1 MSTWQNYKALSG
13 LEKFGVAMG
22 VAGLLGGTLGSF
34 QKARSAILK
43 TKSLGLQLKH
53 QEDVMRFNIRQNES
67 QAQWL
72 NKVYN
77 TQYQAKTL
85 GMGGRKST
93 AKTLFA
99 ARGVDV
105 TVGSTK
111 DAFVSSDVLNAIEK
125 LTMNSK
131 KVRAIT
137 NQRLKGVG
145 MGIKADMLG
154 LSASNMFATART
166 IDPFMNM
173 TTSFM
178 TGSSNLIS
186 SLPESLFAD
195 STKKEDD

>member
-1 MSTWQNYKALSG
+1 MATSFWKNYKALSS
-13 LEKFGVAMG
+13 LEKFGVTMG
-22 VAGLLGGTLGSF
+22 VAGLLGGALGAHQEAKS
-34 QKARSAILK
+34 QILR

-53 QEDVMRFNIRQNES
+53 QEDMMRFNIRQNES

-72 NKVYN
+72 GKVFN

-85 GMGGRKST
+85 DMGSRKST
-93 AKTLFA
+93 AKASFA
-99 ARGVDV
+99 ARGIDR

-111 DAFVSSDVLNAIEK
+111 DAFVSSDVLNTIEK
-125 LTMNSK
+125 LTMNSNM
-131 KVRAIT
+131 VRSIT

-166 IDPFMNM
+166 IDPIMNM

-186 SLPESLFAD
+186 SLPESLF
-195 STKKEDD
+195 KK

>member
-1 MSTWQNYKALSG
+1 MASVWSKYKALGS

-22 VAGLLGGTLGSF
+22 VGGLLSGALGSY
-34 QKARSAILK
+34 QEARSQQLR

-53 QEDVMRFNIRQNES
+53 QEDMMRFNIRQNES

-72 NKVYN
+72 EKVFN
-77 TQYQAKTL
+77 NQYQAKTL
-85 GMGGRKST
+85 DMGSRKST
-93 AKTLFA
+93 AKTTFA
-99 ARGVDV
+99 SRGVDL

-125 LTMNSK
+125 LTMNSNR
-131 KVRAIT
+131 VRSIT

-166 IDPFMNM
+166 IDPIMNM

-178 TGSSNLIS
+178 TGSSNFIS
-186 SLPESLFAD
+186 NLPEAL
-195 STKKEDD
+195 TG

>member
-1 MSTWQNYKALSG
+1 MSTSLWSRYKDLGALDR
-13 LEKFGVAMG
+13 FGVSMG
-22 VAGLLGGTLGSF
+22 VAGLLGGMVGSHF
-34 QKARSAILK
+34 EAKSQILR

-53 QEDVMRFNIRQNES
+53 QEDMMRFNIRQNES

-85 GMGGRKST
+85 AMGSKKST
-93 AKTLFA
+93 AKATFA
-99 ARGVDV
+99 ARGIDS

-125 LTMNSK
+125 LTMNSN
-131 KVRAIT
+131 KVRSIT

-154 LSASNMFATART
+154 LGASNMFATART
-166 IDPFMNM
+166 IDPIMNM

-186 SLPESLFAD
+186 NLPASLFD
-195 STKKEDD
+195 Q

>member
-1 MSTWQNYKALSG
+1 MSKSFWSKWKG
-13 LEKFGVAMG
+13 LGKLDKFSTVMG
-22 VAGLLGGTLGSF
+22 AAGLLGGVLGSH
-34 QKARSAILK
+34 QEARSQILR
-43 TKSLGLQLKH
+43 TKSLALQLKH
-53 QEDVMRFNIRQNES
+53 QEDMMRFNIRQNES

-85 GMGGRKST
+85 DMGSRRST
-93 AKTLFA
+93 AKASFA
-99 ARGVDV
+99 ARGIDS

-125 LTMNSK
+125 LTMNSNM
-131 KVRAIT
+131 VRSIT

-166 IDPFMNM
+166 IDPIMNM

-178 TGSSNLIS
+178 TGSSNFIS
-186 SLPESLFAD
+186 NLPDSL
-195 STKKEDD
+195 TG

>member
-1 MSTWQNYKALSG
+1 MSTSFWSKYKGLSG
-13 LEKFGVAMG
+13 LEKFSTVMG
-22 VAGLLGGTLGSF
+22 AAGLLGGVLGAG
-34 QKARSAILK
+34 QEARSQILR
-43 TKSLGLQLKH
+43 TKSLALQLKH
-53 QEDVMRFNIRQNES
+53 QEDMMRFNIRQNES

-85 GMGGRKST
+85 DMGSRRST
-93 AKTLFA
+93 AKASFA
-99 ARGVDV
+99 ARGIDS

-125 LTMNSK
+125 LTMNSNM
-131 KVRAIT
+131 VRSIT

-166 IDPFMNM
+166 IDPIMNM

-178 TGSSNLIS
+178 TGSSNFIS
-186 SLPESLFAD
+186 NLPDALTGKA
-195 STKKEDD
+195 

>member
-1 MSTWQNYKALSG
+1 MSTSFWSKYKGLSN
-13 LEKFGVAMG
+13 LDKFSTVMG
-22 VAGLLGGTLGSF
+22 ATGLLGGVLGSHF
-34 QKARSAILK
+34 EAKSQILR
-43 TKSLGLQLKH
+43 TKSLALQLKH
-53 QEDVMRFNIRQNES
+53 QEDMMRFNIRQNES

-85 GMGGRKST
+85 AMGSRKST
-93 AKTLFA
+93 AKASFA
-99 ARGVDV
+99 ARGIDS

-125 LTMNSK
+125 LTMNSNM
-131 KVRAIT
+131 VRSIT

-166 IDPFMNM
+166 IDPIMNM

-178 TGSSNLIS
+178 TGSASFISNLPA
-186 SLPESLFAD
+186 SLTGEG
-195 STKKEDD
+195 

>member
-1 MSTWQNYKALSG
+1 MSKKSFWSNYKALSG
-13 LEKFGVAMG
+13 LEKFGVSMG
-22 VAGLLGGTLGSF
+22 VAGLLGGVLGAG
-34 QKARSAILK
+34 QEARSQRLR
-43 TKSLGLQLKH
+43 TKSLALQLKH
-53 QEDVMRFNIRQNES
+53 QEDMMRFNIRQNES

-85 GMGGRKST
+85 DMGSRKST
-93 AKTLFA
+93 AKASFA
-99 ARGVDV
+99 ARGIDR

-125 LTMNSK
+125 LTMNSN
-131 KVRAIT
+131 KVRSIT

-166 IDPFMNM
+166 IDPIMNM

-186 SLPESLFAD
+186 SLPASLFD
-195 STKKEDD
+195 K